1 MKQKIIDPWSSA
13 EISDYGHVFERFGL
27 DRFPDSYR
35 NKLKNRLFER
45 GIITAHRDFQRIMQR
60 IEAKKPFINMT
71 GIATSGPL
79 HFGHKVDIDLFVF
92 FKSLG
97 ARNYFSVSD
106 IDAYVSRPKIKAMKD
121 AKEIAVSNLAHIL
134 ALGLEEKDVYTQ
146 SRKEQRYYAFAF
158 EISKK
163 ITEKTYQAIY
173 GHTDL
178 GKISAVLLQIADIL
192 HPQLEEYEGKM
203 PSITGIGLEQDPHAK
218 ITRDTARRLPY
229 GIEMPSFIHFQHQSG
244 LQQGKKM
251 SSSEPDTA
259 IFLDDKP
266 EEVKRKIS
274 RAFTGGRDTV
284 QEQREK
290 GGNPDVCK
298 VYELYKFHHPDSK
311 FVGNIYK
318 DCKAGKL
325 TCGEDKK
332 TCIMFINALLKEHQ
346 ARAREKMPAAKR
358 IVFGKNG

>member
-1 MKQKIIDPWSSA
+1 MTKIIDPWSSI
-13 EISDYGHVFERFGL
+13 EIKDYEHVFKEFGV
-27 DRFPDSYR
+27 DRFPDNYKK
-35 NKLKNRLFER
+35 KLKHRFFER
-45 GIITAHRDFQRIMQR
+45 NIIVAHREFGKVMQR

-97 ARNYFSVSD
+97 AKNYFSVSD
-106 IDAYVSRPKIKAMKD
+106 IDAYVSRPKIKTIKD
-121 AKEIAVSNLAHIL
+121 AKEIAVNNLANIL
-134 ALGLEEKDVYTQ
+134 ALDLDEKDLYPQ
-146 SRKEQRYYAFAF
+146 SRKEQRYYEFAF
-158 EISKK
+158 ELSKK

-192 HPQLEEYEGKM
+192 HPQLKEYEGKM

-218 ITRDTARRLPY
+218 ITRDVARRLPY
-229 GIEMPSFIHFQHQSG
+229 DIEMPSFIYFQHQSG
-244 LQQGKKM
+244 LKQGKKM

-274 RAFTGGRDTV
+274 KSFTGGRDTIE
-284 QEQREK
+284 EQKEK
-290 GGNPDVCK
+290 GGNPNVCK
-298 VYELYKFHHPDSK
+298 IYELYKFHHSDSK
-311 FVGNIYK
+311 FVENTYK
-318 DCKAGKL
+318 QCKAGNL
-325 TCGEDKK
+325 MCGDDKK
-332 TCIMFINALLKEHQ
+332 TCIKFINEFLDKHQKKVKE
-346 ARAREKMPAAKR
+346 KLPIAKK
-358 IVFGKNG
+358 IILG